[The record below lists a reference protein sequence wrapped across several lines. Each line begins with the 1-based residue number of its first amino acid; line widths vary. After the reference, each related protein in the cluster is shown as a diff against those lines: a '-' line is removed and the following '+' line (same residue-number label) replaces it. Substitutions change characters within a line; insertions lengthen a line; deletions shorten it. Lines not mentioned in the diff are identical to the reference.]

1 MLLDKY
7 LTFSE
12 LQALTEGDTCDSTNI
27 LDLRDNGDD
36 LSRILNLFVLVGTAV
51 TASGSATVAF
61 SVATCAT
68 EGGSYVEIYNSGAI
82 GKAALTAGAKP
93 VDIALPTGLK
103 RYVKVIYTVATGP
116 LLTGTFTA
124 GITPSRDKGL

>member
-12 LQALTEGDTCDSTNI
+12 GQVVTVTADSTNI

-36 LSRILNLFVLVGTAV
+36 LGRLLNLFVLVSAVV
-51 TASGSATVAF
+51 TADGSATVTF
-61 SVATCAT
+61 TVETCAT
-68 EGGSYVEIYNSGAI
+68 EGGSYEVIYTSGAI

-103 RYVKVIYTVATGP
+103 RYVKVVYTVATGP
-116 LLTGTFTA
+116 LTGVSAFTA
-124 GITPSRDKGL
+124 GITPSRDKA